1 MRRHPTT
8 DNLPSVEQM
17 LARDADGVRQCI
29 PIVGTGLNIQAA
41 TLAGYPHRDDW
52 RELLKRIGDR
62 VLPKGMSI
70 DSLPRAP
77 LSLWETLVCR
87 WARAEDVYPFAAENA
102 LQVLIGSELRRQE
115 EECRAFELYR
125 LVAQCGFAD
134 ILSLNFDRRIAL
146 GVPRSAWVTGPAP
159 CPLGS
164 HGETL
169 FRHSLIRSGGGPAT
183 RVWYPHGDVKK
194 TATIKF
200 GVRKY
205 GFHLGVLREYL
216 GGVDAA
222 WRYRLSSETVLP
234 DAEVK
239 ETAIRG
245 APSWLPAALT
255 RPLLFI
261 GCGLSPQEWALWW
274 LLRRRMESG
283 VAPALFLAIGDAP
296 PPHLRG
302 RREVRVLTFD
312 SPDRLWSSFLQWIS

>member
-1 MRRHPTT
+1 MPQQLTADSHRV
-8 DNLPSVEQM
+8 VEQL
-17 LARDADGVRQCI
+17 LARDANGVRQCI
-29 PIVGTGLNIQAA
+29 PVFGTGINIQAA
-41 TLAGYPHRDDW
+41 HVAGYPHRDDW
-52 RELLKRIGDR
+52 RQLLTRIGEQ
-62 VLPKGMSI
+62 VLPKGTSI

-87 WARAEDVYPFAAENA
+87 WARAKNVFPFEAENA
-102 LQVLIGSELRRQE
+102 LQVLIGDELRRQE

-125 LVAQCGFAD
+125 VVAQCGFAD

-146 GVPRSAWVTGPAP
+146 GVPKSTWVTGPTP

-169 FRHSLIRSGGGPAT
+169 FRHSFVSAGSAPPT

-222 WRYRLSSETVLP
+222 WRYRLTSQTVLP
-234 DAEVK
+234 DARVK
-239 ETAIRG
+239 ELAIRE

-261 GCGLSPQEWALWW
+261 GCGLSLQEWALWW

-283 VAPALFLAIGDAP
+283 AAPALFLTIGDAT

-302 RREVRVLTFD
+302 RREVHVVRFD
-312 SPDRLWSSFLQWIS
+312 SPERLWSSFLQWIS